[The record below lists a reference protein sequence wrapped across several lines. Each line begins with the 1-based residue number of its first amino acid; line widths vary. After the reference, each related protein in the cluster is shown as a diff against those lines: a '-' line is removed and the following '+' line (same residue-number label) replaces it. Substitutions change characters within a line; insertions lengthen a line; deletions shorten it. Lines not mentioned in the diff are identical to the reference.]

1 MQISPI
7 LQNLSVD
14 NFETLCSHATKR
26 HYAGDEV
33 IFEEGD
39 SASEFFF
46 VKSGRVS
53 IYIHKY
59 HRSEDIS
66 SIHEG
71 DCFGEMAILSN
82 TRRTASAKA
91 LQDST
96 LLCLDM
102 QAFRSVLK
110 KYPDIEEKISSLVA
124 KRNEELVLKESILD
138 SSGLNEDHL
147 HLSIKGDPSMRETVF
162 NRERYESIVD
172 KILPELI
179 PRIESMLLERN
190 VFRINL
196 NFNSGEIEIYT
207 IFNPFTPE
215 THAANRLTSS
225 SYLDRHFPLI
235 AYDVKAQIIKKVH
248 MALAEAPYLT
258 ELPSHWQ
265 HLFLDPLK
273 TWEPVPAKKIQHALS
288 QLTTLRSLENYY
300 LRNFGISTILD
311 VIRMQF
317 NCDGTHIV
325 SNEDYQRFLQEN
337 L

>member
-1 MQISPI
+1 
-7 LQNLSVD
+7 
-14 NFETLCSHATKR
+14 
-26 HYAGDEV
+26 
-33 IFEEGD
+33 
-39 SASEFFF
+39 
-46 VKSGRVS
+46 
-53 IYIHKY
+53 
-59 HRSEDIS
+59 
-66 SIHEG
+66 
-71 DCFGEMAILSN
+71 
-82 TRRTASAKA
+82 
-91 LQDST
+91 
-96 LLCLDM
+96 
-102 QAFRSVLK
+102 
-110 KYPDIEEKISSLVA
+110 
-124 KRNEELVLKESILD
+124 
-138 SSGLNEDHL
+138 
-147 HLSIKGDPSMRETVF
+147 MRETVF